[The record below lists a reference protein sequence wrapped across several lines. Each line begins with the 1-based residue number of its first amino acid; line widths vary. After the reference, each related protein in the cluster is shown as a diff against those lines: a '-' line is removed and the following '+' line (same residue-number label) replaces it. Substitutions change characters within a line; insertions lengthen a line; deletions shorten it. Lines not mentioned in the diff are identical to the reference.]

1 MVIKNNIKKLR
12 YICNGMTQQ
21 ELSLLTG
28 IPRET
33 IAQYETDRAVPSI
46 GNCILLA
53 EAFGVSI
60 AEICYREEDK

>member
-12 YICNGMTQQ
+12 HINNGMTQHD
-21 ELSLLTG
+21 LSLLTG

-33 IAQYETDRAVPSI
+33 IAQYETDRAIPSV

-53 EAFGVSI
+53 EALGVSI
-60 AEICYREEDK
+60 AEICYMEENE